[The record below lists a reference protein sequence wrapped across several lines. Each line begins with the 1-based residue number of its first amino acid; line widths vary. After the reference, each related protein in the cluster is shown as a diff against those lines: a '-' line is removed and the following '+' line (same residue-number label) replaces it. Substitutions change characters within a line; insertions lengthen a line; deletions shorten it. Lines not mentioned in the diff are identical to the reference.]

1 MSERDIRRYCA
12 VWGRPLP
19 VWKQT
24 GGDRYKVLFNNHPII
39 VKEDIE
45 GSFIMIHGGEKK
57 GGRPCFIL
65 DIDPDGNS
73 TFIDL
78 EAGRTGDT
86 CLGQFRILNDEIED
100 WADRTNRAIE
110 HLYHEMATTDNYEDS
125 IALVK
130 VALFILKERGA
141 RQIELTDNSTIR
153 CPDKINKIDLAELSF
168 ITTGQTWYERQIP
181 GLRSEETHIAER
193 LKVWRRTVHEKMWG
207 EVAPWIPE
215 AADQGSSE
223 ELAKDVLSRMKKSGI
238 WCKFF
243 ANNMDN
249 CRKAFGI
256 ETRIH
261 GSHWSAPIARIRSG
275 RKTRKSYK

>member
-45 GSFIMIHGGEKK
+45 GSFIMILGGEKK

-86 CLGQFRILNDEIED
+86 CF
-100 WADRTNRAIE
+100 
-110 HLYHEMATTDNYEDS
+110 TDNYQDS

-141 RQIELTDNSTIR
+141 KQIELTDNSTIR

-181 GLRSEETHIAER
+181 GLIPKEIHIAER
-193 LKVWRRTVHEKMWG
+193 LEVWRRAVHEKIWA

-261 GSHWSAPIARIRSG
+261 GSHWFAPITKSRTRSG
-275 RKTRKSYK
+275 RKTRKSDK

>member
-1 MSERDIRRYCA
+1 MFDRDIRRYCA

-19 VWKQT
+19 VWKDSVELIT
-24 GGDRYKVLFNNHPII
+24 YNGHPII
-39 VKEDIE
+39 VKEDLT
-45 GSFIMIHGGEKK
+45 GSFIAIYGKEKAV
-57 GGRPCFIL
+57 GQPCFI
-65 DIDPDGNS
+65 IEIYPNGNS
-73 TFIDL
+73 TLMSL
-78 EAGRTGDT
+78 EAGRWGDT

-100 WADRTNRAIE
+100 WADRTNRTIE
-110 HLYHEMATTDNYEDS
+110 HLYHEMATTDNYQDS

-181 GLRSEETHIAER
+181 GLRPQETHIADR
-193 LKVWRRTVHEKMWG
+193 LEVWRRTVHEKTWR

-238 WCKFF
+238 WCNFF
-243 ANNMDN
+243 ANNMES

-256 ETRIH
+256 EMRIY